1 MVTGYEVKMY
11 ADIGRIADNLG
22 RCAAALEKLAAQADT
37 QDEVATMV
45 KATMRAM
52 GAPAEGADEP

>member
-22 RCAAALEKLAAQADT
+22 RIAVAVEKLAAQGEEAEQTRLDAMALLQEDT
-37 QDEVATMV
+37 E
-45 KATMRAM
+45 
-52 GAPAEGADEP
+52 GEAEP